1 MKRRWKGLNQGVS
14 FGDRCYVP
22 DPTSYVF
29 FHSLTTVLVLIARVK
44 TVATTPDPEPTDTAI
59 VVAPLIGTIRFV
71 DTFCK
76 QTLVSVCDS
85 K

>member
-1 MKRRWKGLNQGVS
+1 MKRRWKGLNRGVS
-14 FGDRCYVP
+14 FEDRVMCLIQP
-22 DPTSYVF
+22 CMS

-59 VVAPLIGTIRFV
+59 VVAPLIGTIRLV

-76 QTLVSVCDS
+76 
-85 K
+85 

>member
-1 MKRRWKGLNQGVS
+1 MERIEPGVFRS
-14 FGDRCYVP
+14 KTGGYVP

-29 FHSLTTVLVLIARVK
+29 FHTLTTVLVLIARVK

-76 QTLVSVCDS
+76 QTLVSICDP